1 MKFISWGAAEQVTGS
16 MHMLEL
22 QDGYKILIDCG
33 LDYEHKKNN
42 SLNDHFPFDVEDID
56 LILLTHAHIDHSGN
70 LPTIVKHGYSGQILS
85 TAATK
90 DLSELLLSDSV
101 NIFVEKAKKKKHH
114 HKRKS
119 FNEFHERPL
128 YLHKHVMETMDRF
141 VTIPFEQNFE
151 IKKDVNLKFIP
162 TGHLLGAAAIELKIV
177 EDGVEKIIVFS
188 GDIGRKNYPIL
199 CDPTYLEGCDYLI
212 CESTYGGRLHTTDK
226 TIEEVL
232 IENIEATCIKQP
244 GRLII
249 PAFSIGRTQALVY
262 SLHKIFK
269 DKKLPKIN
277 VFVDSPMGMAGTEVY
292 RKHHALLNEE
302 AQTFFQK
309 FGDEFE
315 FDGLKYVETL
325 KESKQISNYFEPC
338 IIISSAGMLEGG
350 RIQDHLYHNIQNY
363 YANILFIGY
372 CAKGTLGHRLLRG
385 DPVINLRHRELSVF
399 ATIKQTDL
407 FSGHG
412 DHNDLVNFVKQQQPT
427 KLKKVFLVH
436 GELNSMESLG
446 NSLIEENYQVEIAKK
461 GLSYQLD

>member
-33 LDYEHKKNN
+33 LDYENKKNN
-42 SLNDHFPFDVEDID
+42 QLNDYFPFDVEDID

-128 YLHKHVMETMDRF
+128 YLHKHVMETLDRF
-141 VTIPFEQNFE
+141 VTIPFEQTFE
-151 IKKDVNLKFIP
+151 IKKDVHLKFIP

-177 EDGVEKIIVFS
+177 EDGIEKTIVFS

-199 CDPTYLEGCDYLI
+199 SDPKYLEGCNYLI

-269 DKKLPKIN
+269 DKKLPKID

-325 KESKQISNYFEPC
+325 KESKQISNFFEPC

-372 CAKGTLGHRLLRG
+372 CAKGTLGRRLLDG
-385 DPVINLRHRELSVF
+385 APIVKINGRDLSVF
-399 ATIKQTDL
+399 AGIKQTDL
-407 FSGHG
+407 FSAHA
-412 DHNDLVNFVKQQQPT
+412 DHEGLINYIKSAKREN
-427 KLKKVFLVH
+427 LKKVFLVH
-436 GELNSMESLG
+436 GEKESMEALKANVELMG
-446 NSLIEENYQVEIAKK
+446 INTEIAKK
-461 GLSYQLD
+461 GEPYLL

>member
-372 CAKGTLGHRLLRG
+372 CAKGTLGRRLLDG
-385 DPVINLRHRELSVF
+385 TPVVKINGRDLSVY
-399 ATIKQTDL
+399 AGIKQTDL
-407 FSGHG
+407 FSAHA
-412 DHNDLVNFVKQQQPT
+412 DHEGLINYIKSAKRGN
-427 KLKKVFLVH
+427 LKKVFLVH
-436 GELNSMESLG
+436 GEKESMEAIKANVELMG
-446 NSLIEENYQVEIAKK
+446 INTEIAKK
-461 GLSYQLD
+461 GEPYSL